1 MTTGLKTSK
10 RGEQPARLFLVIVSS
25 AILLAGPIVFAG
37 DPLRPSAP
45 IGSVHFYSTASPPDD
60 YPGPTPE
67 PTNPGNE
74 SVAANEPVEPPASE
88 PAPAS
93 DPVADE
99 QQSGDVGI
107 RGNEQPAADRRATD
121 PDADPMRL
129 ASTGPRDR
137 VPDGGRSAP
146 AAEEVAAPVE
156 ADPIASAK
164 AAVAACKARFETVR
178 DYTCTFIKRERIN
191 GRLSAYEVM
200 TMKART
206 SPSSVYFKF
215 RQPNAG
221 REAIYV
227 HGRNNGKAIVHDVGL
242 GRLVAG
248 TLHLDPGSR
257 RAMDGNRHP
266 ITEAGIGF
274 MIDTVLEGW
283 HREMNPLDTVVTIR
297 ERVLVNKRP
306 STMIICSHPQR
317 APHFVFHEVR
327 LYIDS
332 ELGLPLRFEAYDW
345 PRREGEAP
353 PLVEEYTYTDVQ
365 LNVGLSDHDFDP
377 SNKTYSFGRF

>member
-1 MTTGLKTSK
+1 MI
-10 RGEQPARLFLVIVSS
+10 ASS
-25 AILLAGPIVFAG
+25 AIWIAGPVVLAGGTP
-37 DPLRPSAP
+37 DPSAT
-45 IGSVHFYSTASPPDD
+45 IRAVHFYSTASPPGDF
-60 YPGPTPE
+60 PGPIPE
-67 PTNPGNE
+67 PMIPGRE
-74 SVAANEPVEPPASE
+74 SIGVEAPVALPGPSPGSIPDQPPGDAVVGADDGPASVRRDV
-88 PAPAS
+88 
-93 DPVADE
+93 DP
-99 QQSGDVGI
+99 G
-107 RGNEQPAADRRATD
+107 
-121 PDADPMRL
+121 ADPTRL
-129 ASTGPRDR
+129 ASSRPLDR
-137 VPDGGRSAP
+137 VPDAGGRPPAP
-146 AAEEVAAPVE
+146 EAPGSSVEVE

-178 DYTCTFIKRERIN
+178 DYTCTFIKRERID
-191 GRLSAYEVM
+191 GRLSGYEVM
-200 TMKART
+200 MMKART

-227 HGRNNGKAIVHDVGL
+227 QGRNSGKAIVHDVGL

-248 TLHLDPGSR
+248 TLHLDPRSR

-283 HREMNPLDTVVTIR
+283 HREMNPLDSVVTIR
-297 ERVLVNKRP
+297 DRVLVNKRP
-306 STMIICSHPQR
+306 STMIICNHPQR

-327 LYIDS
+327 LYIDE
-332 ELGLPLRFEAYDW
+332 ELGLPVRFEAYDW
-345 PRREGEAP
+345 PRRAGEAP
-353 PLVEEYTYTDVQ
+353 PLVEEYTYTDLR